1 MTWRVHVTSSTS
13 YTLKEILIRSLTEDT
28 VKMFLFWVTL
38 TLLHRVSALIPIT
51 TAQLGGPVTFTCVL
65 PKTETGRRDIHWYQQ
80 RAGDTLKIIWTLKE
94 SATPKFAPAF
104 DDSRWKAYYDENVS
118 NLTILRTNQDDEGI
132 YHCGFTEW
140 LQDTTW
146 TGTYLLVKG
155 NTQTVNY
162 TVVQEKTVH
171 AGNSVTLHC
180 SLFSDAENKTCPGGH
195 HVFWFREGSHPD
207 IIYTEGNRH
216 HDCGKRSEAQQSC
229 VFRSSKNVSSS
240 NATTYYCA
248 VATCGLILFGNGTK
262 QEMAQTAGS
271 AFIALVIAIICLVI
285 SLVLNVIFIYCR
297 TPGAACEQIK
307 KNSSSQARQDDLSQ
321 TVDDSIEGEL
331 NYAALQFSGRK
342 TTRGKKKKGELETE
356 ESVYSQVKCRM

>member
-1 MTWRVHVTSSTS
+1 ATLIS
-13 YTLKEILIRSLTEDT
+13 YL
-28 VKMFLFWVTL
+28 
-38 TLLHRVSALIPIT
+38 LLHLPWMSTWNTALIPIT
-51 TAQLGGPVTFTCVL
+51 TAQLGGPVNFTCVL
-65 PKTETGRRDIHWYQQ
+65 PKTETGRRDIHWYHQ

-104 DDSRWKAYYDENVS
+104 DNSRWEANYDKNVS
-118 NLTILRTNQDDEGI
+118 NLTILKTNQDDEGI

-146 TGTYLLVKG
+146 SGTYLLVK
-155 NTQTVNY
+155 
-162 TVVQEKTVH
+162 
-171 AGNSVTLHC
+171 GNSVTLHC

-216 HDCGKRSEAQQSC
+216 HECGKRSEAQRSC

-240 NATTYYCA
+240 NAATYYCA

-262 QEMAQTAGS
+262 QEMGS

-285 SLVLNVIFIYCR
+285 SLILNVIFICCR

-307 KNSSSQARQDDLSQ
+307 S
-321 TVDDSIEGEL
+321 EL

-342 TTRGKKKKGELETE
+342 TTRGKKKKDELETE

>member
-1 MTWRVHVTSSTS
+1 
-13 YTLKEILIRSLTEDT
+13 
-28 VKMFLFWVTL
+28 MFLFWVTL
-38 TLLHRVSALIPIT
+38 ILLHRVSALIPIT
-51 TAQLGGPVTFTCVL
+51 TAQLGGPVNFTCVL
-65 PKTETGRRDIHWYQQ
+65 PKTETGRRDIHWYHQ

-104 DDSRWKAYYDENVS
+104 DNSRWEANYDKNVS
-118 NLTILRTNQDDEGI
+118 NLTILKTNQDDEGI

-146 TGTYLLVKG
+146 SGTYLLVKG
-155 NTQTVNY
+155 NTQTANY

-216 HDCGKRSEAQQSC
+216 HECGKRSEAQRSC

-240 NATTYYCA
+240 NAATYYCA

-262 QEMAQTAGS
+262 QEM
-271 AFIALVIAIICLVI
+271 
-285 SLVLNVIFIYCR
+285 
-297 TPGAACEQIK
+297 GAACEQIK
-307 KNSSSQARQDDLSQ
+307 KNSSSQARRDDLSQ
-321 TVDDSIEGEL
+321 AVDDSIEGEL

-342 TTRGKKKKGELETE
+342 TTRGKKKKDELETE

>member
-1 MTWRVHVTSSTS
+1 FFFIEYVSA
-13 YTLKEILIRSLTEDT
+13 
-28 VKMFLFWVTL
+28 FLFYQVFSPYMYDGL
-38 TLLHRVSALIPIT
+38 TFLFSVFFFLLL
-51 TAQLGGPVTFTCVL
+51 
-65 PKTETGRRDIHWYQQ
+65 DIHWYQQ

-104 DDSRWKAYYDENVS
+104 DNSRWKANYDKNVS
-118 NLTILRTNQDDEGI
+118 NLTILKTNQDDEGI

-155 NTQTVNY
+155 NNVIFFF
-162 TVVQEKTVH
+162 QEKTVH
-171 AGNSVTLHC
+171 AGNSVTLQC

-216 HDCGKRSEAQQSC
+216 HECEKRSEAQQSC

-240 NATTYYCA
+240 DATTYYCA

-262 QEMAQTAGS
+262 QEMGS

-285 SLVLNVIFIYCR
+285 SLVLNVIFIC
-297 TPGAACEQIK
+297 
-307 KNSSSQARQDDLSQ
+307 
-321 TVDDSIEGEL
+321 EL

>member
-1 MTWRVHVTSSTS
+1 MSAKDLQLTNKGYLISSHLNHIS
-13 YTLKEILIRSLTEDT
+13 
-28 VKMFLFWVTL
+28 FLHFKCENGHHCYINERKLPT
-38 TLLHRVSALIPIT
+38 
-51 TAQLGGPVTFTCVL
+51 QLGGPVNFTCVL
-65 PKTETGRRDIHWYQQ
+65 PKTETGRRDIHWYHQ

-104 DDSRWKAYYDENVS
+104 DNSRWEANYDKNVS
-118 NLTILRTNQDDEGI
+118 NLTILKTNQDDEGI

-146 TGTYLLVKG
+146 SGTYLLVLYCHIS
-155 NTQTVNY
+155 NY

-195 HVFWFREGSHPD
+195 HVFWFREASHPD

-216 HDCGKRSEAQQSC
+216 HECEKRSEAQRSC

-240 NATTYYCA
+240 NAATYYCA

-262 QEMAQTAGS
+262 QEMESLLRCFLFFAVQTAGS

-285 SLVLNVIFIYCR
+285 SLILNVIFICCR
-297 TPGAACEQIK
+297 TPGAAC
-307 KNSSSQARQDDLSQ
+307 
-321 TVDDSIEGEL
+321 EL

-342 TTRGKKKKGELETE
+342 TTRGKKKKDELETE